1 MDFTTIT
8 PYDVWLMPVLGGCH
22 TVFLDG
28 LATVLTSGWT
38 WLALYATLLLAVIK
52 NNETMAQIW
61 LAVGAAALCVALS
74 DGLADGIVKPLAMRP
89 RPINDPA
96 VRPLLDIV
104 TGLADKNFSFFSA
117 HAANTM
123 SLCVFFS
130 LLMRSRRLAVALALW
145 SLVNCWTRIYL
156 GMHYPSDI
164 IVGLAW
170 GGIVGTAVYAAYRH
184 FYRRLSPKLHFI
196 SSQYTRKGYALGD
209 INIILNFLLLTVAYA
224 ILRTL
229 FLA

>member
-1 MDFTTIT
+1 MDFSSIT
-8 PYDVWLMPVLGGCH
+8 PYDVWLMPLLGGGH

-38 WLALYATLLLAVIK
+38 WIALYATLLLAVIK

-61 LAVGAAALCVALS
+61 LAVGGAVVCVAFA
-74 DGLADGIVKPLAMRP
+74 DGLADLIVKPLCMRP
-89 RPINDPA
+89 RPLNDPA
-96 VRPLLDIV
+96 VRPLIDVV
-104 TGLADKNFSFFSA
+104 TGLADKNYSFFSA

-130 LLMRSRRLAVALALW
+130 LIMRSGRLAAALTVW
-145 SLVNCWTRIYL
+145 SLANCWTRIYL

-164 IVGLAW
+164 AVGLVW
-170 GGIVGTAVYAAYRH
+170 GAAVGAAVYAAYRH
-184 FYRRLSPKLHFI
+184 CYQRLSPKLHFI
-196 SSQYTRKGYALGD
+196 SSQYTRTGYALTD
-209 INIILNFLLLTVAYA
+209 INLIVNILLLTVVYA
-224 ILRTL
+224 TLRTL